1 MVEEARQGT
10 AAPPERVGA
19 WKVGRQLGRGGAGA
33 VFAATHEKTGV
44 EGAIKIAH
52 PSSGAVQRHWFL
64 REAALATRLR
74 HPAIVSLWEAG
85 QLDDGRPFLV
95 YERVVGPTL
104 EEVAESLSLEQV
116 VRFGAQLLDAL
127 GYAHDAGVVH
137 CDVTPSNVLLA
148 EGERARLIDF
158 GLAKAAGERALDRR
172 AASRVSGTPGYLSP
186 EQARGAGSP
195 GPASDLFGCGA
206 VLFRLLTGHAPYGGD
221 TALEIVK
228 HTLTQAPLPLRPR
241 RGLQAPKRLGEVVQR
256 LLARDPEHRYPSAA
270 LARHEWFDAAAT
282 DTPIEGAVRPIVPLR
297 PGLQS
302 LETILVD
309 SVQSARPV
317 AAFSTVQ
324 ATPHS
329 GIRRAGASEADAA
342 PLFGRDALLDELW
355 ATLEAE
361 GEVGVVAGAGRG
373 KSRVLDALGERAKD
387 AGHRVVRTRG
397 RRGALCAPF
406 EALATLCLDAI
417 SAATLAPP
425 WLAAE
430 RLSASLGDL
439 ALSDREGAR
448 DAVVGGLL
456 GVGPTG
462 STRGATMLAHE
473 VLVGLLDLERR
484 PILLMLD
491 DADGVDD
498 GTWEVVRSVRQAFP
512 DRVSLAW
519 AGEGVDGAPLPPLD
533 AVALDALWET
543 LSQGPRPEQDAP
555 ADLLALA
562 GGGFDALLAALS
574 PSARSL
580 LAAASVFEGE
590 APKRA
595 LATVAEVLSA
605 PYEVD
610 ADALQELLDARL
622 VVEVPDASARFERWV
637 RLPSPGLRA
646 HLEAWLDAPTRR
658 LAHGAAAQWLSRSS
672 LDATAANLARVA
684 HHARLAGME
693 ASAAYAWSEAGRME
707 IEAKRSAEA
716 ARCFERA
723 LELAQGPAAEAIDRP
738 RILCQL
744 AEAALSEGRAADAD
758 RHAERGLLAVEPE
771 RTVLRARLLQIRA
784 EAAVQATQLHDA
796 LGDLRVAI
804 QILGEQ
810 GDPMELARAHAS
822 LGWVLGYRLGR
833 NDEGIAHGRRAL
845 EIAAEIS
852 APAFRASLCGRL
864 GANYLRAGNW
874 DGQLDANRED
884 LHLSRRAR
892 DAYGQVRAHINLG
905 VCYTNRGDLDR
916 ARMHTEAALSLADR
930 CGAQGAAQI
939 AHNNLAM
946 ISVDEQRWDEVDA
959 HVAAVFEA
967 AERTGY
973 KRALPETLVS
983 QARACIHR
991 GALDEAADAL
1001 AKARALSDVADDE
1014 VVERVSLLLD
1024 LARAQ
1029 ADEADVDLPRSE
1041 ALIARAVHDPYERA
1055 ASRLTHA
1062 ALLRHAGR
1070 ARDAASEEAEAAKT
1084 LRALGADLSLEHRR
1098 WGDHAQL
1105 GVVETVSR

>member
-1 MVEEARQGT
+1 MAEEARHGES
-10 AAPPERVGA
+10 ALPERVGA
-19 WKVGRQLGRGGAGA
+19 WTLGRRLGRGGAGS
-33 VFAATHEKTGV
+33 VYAATHEKTGA
-44 EGAIKIAH
+44 EGAVKIAH

-64 REAALATRLR
+64 REAALAVRLR
-74 HPAIVSLWEAG
+74 HPAIVSLWETG

-104 EEVAESLSLEQV
+104 EEVAESLSLERV

-137 CDVTPSNVLLA
+137 CDVTPSNVLLE

-158 GLAKAAGERALDRR
+158 GLAKAAGERALERR

-221 TALEIVK
+221 TALEIVQ
-228 HTLTQAPLPLRPR
+228 HTLTRAPLPLRPR
-241 RGLQAPKRLGEVVQR
+241 RGLRAPKRLGEVVQR

-270 LARHEWFDAAAT
+270 LARREWLDAAAS
-282 DTPIEGAVRPIVPLR
+282 DTPIEGSVRPIVPLR

-309 SVQSARPV
+309 SVQSRPA

-329 GIRRAGASEADAA
+329 GIRRAGAPRGERE
-342 PLFGRDALLDELW
+342 PLFGRESLLDSLW
-355 ATLEAE
+355 AQLERE
-361 GEVGVVAGAGRG
+361 GELGVVGGAGQG
-373 KSRVLDALGERAKD
+373 KTRVLEALGERAKD
-387 AGHRVVRTRG
+387 AGFRVVRTRG
-397 RRGALCAPF
+397 RRGASCAPF
-406 EALATLCLDAI
+406 EALSTLALDAI

-430 RLSASLGDL
+430 RLSASLGEL
-439 ALSDREGAR
+439 GLSDREGAR

-462 STRGATMLAHE
+462 TARGATMLAHE
-473 VLVGLLDLERR
+473 VLVGLLDVDRR
-484 PILLMLD
+484 PVLLALD
-491 DADGVDD
+491 DADGIDD
-498 GTWEVVRSVRQAFP
+498 GTWETGRSVRQAFP
-512 DRVSLAW
+512 DRVWLTW
-519 AGEGVDGAPLPPLD
+519 AGEGVDGEPLPPLD
-533 AVALDALWET
+533 DAALDALWGT
-543 LSQGPRPEQDAP
+543 ISSAPRPEADAP
-555 ADLLALA
+555 ADLFALAL
-562 GGGFDALLAALS
+562 GRYDSLLAELS
-574 PSARSL
+574 PSARNL

-595 LATVAEVLSA
+595 LASVAEVLSA

-622 VVEVPDASARFERWV
+622 LVEVPDASARFERWV
-637 RLPSPGLRA
+637 RMPSPGLRA
-646 HLEAWLDAPTRR
+646 FLAGWLDAPTLR

-672 LDATAANLARVA
+672 LDATAGNLARVA
-684 HHARLAGME
+684 HHARLAGMDG
-693 ASAAYAWSEAGRME
+693 SAAYAWSEAGRME
-707 IEAKRSAEA
+707 IEARRPAAA
-716 ARCFERA
+716 ARSFERA
-723 LELAQGPAAEAIDRP
+723 LELAQGPAEESIDRP

-744 AEAALSEGRAADAD
+744 AEAALSEGRASDAD
-758 RHAERGLLAVEPE
+758 GHAERGLAAVEPE
-771 RTVLRARLLQIRA
+771 RTVLRARLLQTRA
-784 EAAVQATQLHDA
+784 EAAVQGAQLDDA

-833 NDEGIAHGRRAL
+833 NEEGIAHGRRAL

-864 GANYLRAGNW
+864 GANYLRAGDW
-874 DGQLDANRED
+874 DGQLEANRED
-884 LHLSRRAR
+884 LRLSRRAR

-916 ARMHTEAALSLADR
+916 ARMHTEAALSLAER

-946 ISVDEQRWDEVDA
+946 ISVDEERWDEVEA
-959 HVAAVFEA
+959 HVAAVIEA

-973 KRALPETLVS
+973 KRALPETWVS

-991 GALDEAADAL
+991 GALEEASAAL
-1001 AKARALSDVADDE
+1001 AKARALSDVADGE

-1024 LARAQ
+1024 LAR
-1029 ADEADVDLPRSE
+1029 EDVDVTRSE
-1041 ALIARAVHDPYERA
+1041 ALVARPVHDPYERA
-1055 ASRLTHA
+1055 ATRLTHA
-1062 ALLRHAGR
+1062 ALLRFAGR
-1070 ARDAASEEAEAAKT
+1070 ARDAASEEAEASKT

-1098 WGDHAQL
+1098 WGDRARA
-1105 GVVETVSR
+1105 GDAETISR